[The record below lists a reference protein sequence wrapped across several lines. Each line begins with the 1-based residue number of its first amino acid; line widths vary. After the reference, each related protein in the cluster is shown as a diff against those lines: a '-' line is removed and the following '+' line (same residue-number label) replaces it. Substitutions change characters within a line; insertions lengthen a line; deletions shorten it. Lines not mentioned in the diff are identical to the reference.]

1 MLKFILKGL
10 LRDRSRSFFPVL
22 IVSAG
27 VLVSVF
33 LIAFISGY
41 TESMVRQNAR
51 FETGHMKIVTN
62 AYAEKLSQ
70 KPYDLGFIDTE
81 QELEHWKQD
90 FPTIRWTPRIYFG
103 ALMDVPDSLGSTA
116 AQGDVFGMAI
126 DMKDKT
132 AVADIHL
139 SEALLEGKLPSAPDE
154 ILLSNELFKK
164 LGLKLNS
171 TVTLLGSS
179 IYGAMSFRNFV
190 ISGTVSFGVQAID
203 RGGIVADIEDVRN
216 FLDMQGGA
224 SEYFGF
230 LPGGLYDDKQV
241 QAIKQQF
248 NAKYHT
254 DDEFS
259 PVMLALTDQND
270 LGNLLNY
277 MAVTMGMITFVFIF
291 IISIVLWNAGL
302 MNSIRRY
309 GEFGLRLALGERK
322 HHLYNWLIIESVA
335 IGIIGSVI
343 GATIGILVI
352 IYFHNHGFNFGMFT
366 KDTSM
371 MIENM
376 VYTTVRLKNV
386 LMGTIPGLAA
396 TILGA
401 MLAGIGIFRR
411 KTSQLFKE
419 LET

>member
-27 VLVSVF
+27 VMVSVF

-41 TESMVRQNAR
+41 VESMVRQNAR

-81 QELEHWKQD
+81 QELEQWKQD

-132 AVADIHL
+132 AVEDIHL
-139 SEALLEGKLPSAPDE
+139 SEALLKGKLPSAPDE
-154 ILLSNELFKK
+154 ILLSDELFSK
-164 LGLKLNS
+164 LKLKIND

-179 IYGAMSFRNFV
+179 VYGAMSFRNFT

-203 RGGIVADIEDVRN
+203 RGGIVADIEDIRN

-224 SEYFGF
+224 SEYIGF

-277 MAVTMGMITFVFIF
+277 MAVTMGMITFVFIL

-309 GEFGLRLALGERK
+309 GEFGLRLALGEPK
-322 HHLYNWLIIESVA
+322 HHLYSWLIIESVA
-335 IGIIGSVI
+335 IGIIGSFI
-343 GATIGILVI
+343 GATIGILII
-352 IYFHNHGFNFGMFT
+352 IYFHIHGFNFGMFT

-401 MLAGIGIFRR
+401 MLAGIGIFSR

>member
-1 MLKFILKGL
+1 MFKFVIKGL

-27 VLVSVF
+27 VMVSVF

-41 TESMVRQNAR
+41 VESMVRQNAR

-81 QELEHWKQD
+81 QELEQWKKD

-103 ALMDVPDSLGSTA
+103 ALMDVPDAEGSTA

-132 AVADIHL
+132 AVDDIHL
-139 SEALLEGKLPSAPDE
+139 SEALLEGKIPSAPDE
-154 ILLSNELFKK
+154 ILLSDEIFKK

-179 IYGAMSFRNFV
+179 IYGAMSFRNFT

-203 RGGIVADIEDVRN
+203 RGGIVADIEDIRN
-216 FLDMQGGA
+216 YLDMQGGA

-309 GEFGLRLALGERK
+309 GEFGLRLALGEPK
-322 HHLYNWLIIESVA
+322 HHLYSWLIIESVA
-335 IGIIGSVI
+335 IGIIGSFI
-343 GATIGILVI
+343 GATIGILII
-352 IYFHNHGFNFGMFT
+352 IYFHIHGFNFGMFT

-401 MLAGIGIFRR
+401 MLAGIGIFSR

>member
-1 MLKFILKGL
+1 MFKFVIKGL

-27 VLVSVF
+27 VMVSVF

-41 TESMVRQNAR
+41 VESMVRQNAR

-81 QELEHWKQD
+81 QELEQWKKD

-103 ALMDVPDSLGSTA
+103 ALMDVPDAEGSTA

-132 AVADIHL
+132 AVEDIHL
-139 SEALLEGKLPSAPDE
+139 SEALLKGKLPSAPDE
-154 ILLSNELFKK
+154 ILLSDELFNK
-164 LGLKLNS
+164 LKLKIND

-203 RGGIVADIEDVRN
+203 RGGIVADIDDIRN
-216 FLDMQGGA
+216 FLDMEGGA

-241 QAIKQQF
+241 QDIKQQF
-248 NAKYHT
+248 NAKYNT

-277 MAVTMGMITFVFIF
+277 MGVVMGMISVVFIL

-322 HHLYNWLIIESVA
+322 HHLYNWLIMESVA

-352 IYFHNHGFNFGMFT
+352 IYFHIHGFNFGMFT
-366 KDTSM
+366 KDISM

-376 VYTTVRLKNV
+376 IYTTVRLKNV
-386 LMGTIPGLAA
+386 LLGTIPGLIA